1 MMFKNRV
8 LGNILGPS
16 VEEMIG
22 RYRKLHLIQAKK
34 TLAGHV
40 PSMWKRNAHRYLV
53 AKPGEKV

>member
-1 MMFKNRV
+1 MVFKNRV

-16 VEEMIG
+16 GEEMIG
-22 RYRKLHLIQAKK
+22 RYTKWHLIQARK

-40 PSMWKRNAHRYLV
+40 SGMWKRNAYRFLV

>member
-16 VEEMIG
+16 GEEMIG
-22 RYRKLHLIQAKK
+22 RYRKLHLIQAMK

-40 PSMWKRNAHRYLV
+40 PGMWKRNAYRFLV
-53 AKPGEKV
+53 VKPVEKV